1 MYPIMELSREP
12 VEPGPDNSA
21 LSGLSSSKRNP
32 PEGVPQ
38 TSRKMLRSNDD
49 IWQQDSVGSTPG
61 RSVTPEILCQ
71 GQDHLQAEEIPTR
84 RSPSYPSYRTAQ
96 DHQSNP
102 PLPLAGIATGPT
114 PEVSPRQASH
124 QPTATQEPDF
134 VSPSQHMP
142 TYSSVLQAPNTC
154 AQHPLSCQW
163 NQAYPGFGQPL
174 RDCFPPYVQHL
185 YYPTDRIQPMP
196 PTPMSLKC
204 MTRYIA
210 LIDDVKVRDV
220 LAIAV
225 VRHRDIHDMVHTEY
239 ERTAQEM
246 QDQLNEDAS
255 VLSFSKEHT
264 KVQNILYGEYDELV
278 HWRKQETVHRA
289 FGSINE
295 IIMAIPCHV
304 RPRSNWKT
312 KFNAFLTLIWIG
324 RGIVDGIGSLPNEIR
339 NQMAIDSKLVDAMER
354 VYATMSEEEILGDA
368 LRLIEALA
376 DLEKDRGRCFAG
388 LDKLVDMFKEV
399 MRQGRTGE
407 ERI

>member
-12 VEPGPDNSA
+12 VEPGPDYPA

-38 TSRKMLRSNDD
+38 ISRKMLRSNDD
-49 IWQQDSVGSTPG
+49 IWQQDSVGT
-61 RSVTPEILCQ
+61 
-71 GQDHLQAEEIPTR
+71 
-84 RSPSYPSYRTAQ
+84 
-96 DHQSNP
+96 
-102 PLPLAGIATGPT
+102 
-114 PEVSPRQASH
+114 
-124 QPTATQEPDF
+124 
-134 VSPSQHMP
+134 
-142 TYSSVLQAPNTC
+142 
-154 AQHPLSCQW
+154 
-163 NQAYPGFGQPL
+163 
-174 RDCFPPYVQHL
+174 
-185 YYPTDRIQPMP
+185 
-196 PTPMSLKC
+196 
-204 MTRYIA
+204 

-225 VRHRDIHDMVHTEY
+225 VRHRDIHDMVQTEY

-278 HWRKQETVHRA
+278 HWKKQETVHRA